1 MRGLFQ
7 GGSDLLHFSSAW
19 ARIWRGQVW
28 PPKQVVAVVVVVWG
42 GSGAYYAPLHLCSVL
57 PGWGGSDLSSWAL
70 MIFSD
75 DFG

>member
-1 MRGLFQ
+1 MIYFTLALLGQEF
-7 GGSDLLHFSSAW
+7 GGGKFGHPSRW
-19 ARIWRGQVW
+19 WRWWGGEE
-28 PPKQVVAVVVVVWG
+28 G

-75 DFG
+75 DCG